1 MKVGRLPIRYPDV
14 RGRRYLKSALVLST
28 AIAALALVPANA
40 GAETLY
46 NQICCG
52 NEGTISQSFAA
63 ESKYSVQ
70 LADDFVIPSGETW
83 SIQEVISVWVT
94 NNADPE
100 HPPSISVLIYG
111 DNSNRPGSQL
121 FNVESDVAPKVLN
134 PEEGDVSEFEV
145 PVSVPTLGAG
155 RYWLSL
161 QAHGSKAT
169 NGEWFWGDIVTQN
182 GSPAV
187 LRNPGDGFETGCTEW
202 TARELCS
209 QGLEPEPDQSF
220 ILRGARTVTAP
231 PPQPPSPAQPQT
243 GANPSNSIAFS
254 GSPKAGKGGGPATI
268 DVQVPGP
275 GTVTAT
281 GDGVKQF
288 RVVVSKAGEVKI
300 RVRLN
305 SAGKKKLKSA
315 KGHKLKV
322 NVKVTFTPTGGEPKV
337 VTKKVTFQT

>member
-1 MKVGRLPIRYPDV
+1 VGVWRYV
-14 RGRRYLKSALVLST
+14 KSALGLST
-28 AIAALALVPANA
+28 ALAALAFVPASA
-40 GAETLY
+40 DAETLY

-52 NEGTISQSFAA
+52 NEGTLSQSFAA

-83 SIQEVISVWVT
+83 SIEEVISVWTT

-111 DNSNRPGSQL
+111 DNSTRPGSQL
-121 FNVESDVAPKVLN
+121 FNVESNVAPKLLN

-145 PVSVPTLGAG
+145 PVSVPTLGPG

-169 NGEWFWGDIVTQN
+169 NGEWFWGDIATQN
-182 GSPAV
+182 GPPAV

-220 ILRGARTVTAP
+220 ILRGSRTVTPPPPP
-231 PPQPPSPAQPQT
+231 PPQPQPQ
-243 GANPSNSIAFS
+243 AEPKPSNSIVLS
-254 GSPKAGKGGGPATI
+254 GSPKPGKRGGPAII

-275 GTVTAT
+275 GIVTAT

-300 RVRLN
+300 KVRLK

-337 VTKKVTFQT
+337 VKKKVTFEA